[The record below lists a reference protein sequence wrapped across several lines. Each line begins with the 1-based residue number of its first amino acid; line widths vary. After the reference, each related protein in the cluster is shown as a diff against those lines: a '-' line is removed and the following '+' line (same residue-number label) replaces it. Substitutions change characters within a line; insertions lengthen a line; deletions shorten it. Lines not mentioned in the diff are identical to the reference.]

1 MITQG
6 AVQRGRK
13 SFARRALGAAFAE
26 LTAADHDEPLVAED
40 LERLGMAAALI
51 GKDEE
56 SDDIRTRAHHAY
68 LRTGDAPGAARVA
81 FWLAMALF
89 NRGEH
94 ARGGGWMARAQR
106 VLEESQQDCA
116 ERAYPLI
123 AMALQS
129 LERGDVQGAQA
140 ALEEAGNVGER

>member
-6 AVQRGRK
+6 ALQRGRE
-13 SFARRALGAAFAE
+13 SFARRAWGAAFAK
-26 LTAADHDEPLVAED
+26 LTAAD
-40 LERLGMAAALI
+40 LI
-51 GKDEE
+51 SKDEE
-56 SDDIRTRAHHAY
+56 SDDIRTRAHHEY